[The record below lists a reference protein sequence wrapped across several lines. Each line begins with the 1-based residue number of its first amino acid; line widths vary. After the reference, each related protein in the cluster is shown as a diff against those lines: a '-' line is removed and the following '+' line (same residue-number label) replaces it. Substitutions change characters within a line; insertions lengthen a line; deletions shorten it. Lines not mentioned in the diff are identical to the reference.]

1 MDHICQPPAGNF
13 GLVPER
19 PLGRAD
25 LGRYKRA
32 VPAWGAS
39 LGQKTRLIR
48 PEGQSVTVPTM
59 GDFWLCLLLLL
70 STQALAQQGSD
81 QDESPT
87 CLLAS
92 RFRNF
97 KKYVYRYE
105 AESKNGVDGTANLKN
120 GPKVTCKVDLEVP
133 QACNFIMR
141 TSECSLSEVSVI
153 DAQGQP
159 VYRPAVGSDA
169 FRVAMEKYPL
179 KFAVEQLTEVKL
191 NTDQSE
197 PANILNIKRG
207 IISALMAPVEEEEE
221 ENPKYM
227 ATLHGLCKT
236 NVDAENRADVTS
248 VFLTRDLSECDHF
261 NPMSDSTSPL
271 ALISGMNVP
280 LSKLIR
286 STQTCSYRFENKR
299 KSMME
304 ATCMEKH
311 IFLPFSHNNTYGI
324 TSEIVQSLNLQE
336 SSKTNNRYISY
347 DEANWKPLYM
357 EFAEDKAP
365 VQTKDAV
372 LAAMRDL
379 SGLSQTEQGQQRPSL
394 FQKLVSELRG
404 LKNETLGAAVP
415 EMMQVSGSLT
425 WQALAQCGTRE
436 CTSAILQI
444 LRNSDE
450 EAAPIAVDAAVYAL
464 SLIPK
469 PCGCRVRDMLSM
481 AQNRQSK
488 ATMFGLSNVV
498 RKLYQNERKVIPVMT
513 DVSEFMASLL
523 TGDCSGDEDKTYL
536 TLRVIG
542 NMGGA
547 MEAANPALKSTL
559 LRCIRQPAASQAVQQ
574 AAIQAFRQMTID
586 EEVSRALLQT
596 YQDDQ
601 SPTQKRVAAY
611 LILMKNTEMAD
622 LRRLL
627 STLETEQNEQ
637 VKSFVASHVVNILN
651 SEDAKSERTRQR
663 ITEALQGNEVF
674 APVDFSKSSRN
685 YKISPMLASVEGNV
699 LFDSTGYMPKEVMLE
714 TTLKA
719 FGYNLDLIEV
729 GMEGNGFEPTI
740 DALFGENGFFPDTA
754 SKAMYWAEEKMPSR
768 VNEFIKNW
776 IDPLKNERMKRQVPR
791 NVMNEISRNFNKLL
805 KTLKSQKSPEF
816 MSYLRI
822 MGNELGYIKS
832 SDLDAIA
839 RNAAMYSDAILRLM
853 PLEFFKSLVTRTD
866 NELFAHY
873 IFMDN
878 EFALPTAAGF
888 PLKFSLSGIFT
899 PGAKG
904 GLSLRPLTQE
914 LSFMPSMGVEFV
926 TQMGIHI
933 PEFVAA
939 GIEMHTNLYHESS
952 LNAKVTVHSDQIK
965 LAIPAPQGTTQLFS
979 VSNRLLSVST
989 AQTKI
994 MPSMIEDRTDLVECS
1009 PLFTGV
1015 KYCAVLRYSNASSS
1029 DVAPYYPLTGETRLA
1044 VELQPSGEVTEYTA
1058 TLTYELLR
1066 EGKEGRHK
1074 VDAIK
1079 MVLSAEGAEST
1090 EAVAIAKYNR
1100 NKNILTTDIQIP
1112 NYDVEA
1118 GIRLS
1123 VSESNMKGMK
1133 TQAVTIDVT
1142 NRKIPQLTIVGRSR
1156 LDMMKEAMVQFQVT
1170 VPALQTDATATA
1182 TLKRS
1187 DGMTLQ
1193 LETAVKIP
1201 ETTSLQRMTFKLDE
1215 NQMEVE
1221 MTSKMNSEIQNL
1233 IPDLE
1238 EYLRK
1243 LENFAYEV
1251 LDQKVAK
1258 TDMKLR
1264 HIVSKTIEAGNIWLD
1279 KMAVGIPYMKNM
1291 RNKRNIP
1298 EINFP
1303 SLPETLFLTYESS
1316 FRYQFNKDRVTV
1328 TVPLPLGGK
1337 SSKDLNIPPSVT
1349 IPEVK
1354 DQELEWMPKTIIPIP
1369 FFTIPHNYEL
1379 SVPLL
1384 GMAEATAK
1392 MTSNYYNW
1400 EGSISGGNDTVD
1412 TPSYIAKFKV
1422 KADSPIEIFSY
1433 DTEGIAAISGT
1444 VKSLKFSAMT
1454 SLKHSLINSQFNLME
1469 SVTTQGD
1476 RTSATSSSNFRVF
1489 SPMGLNTSLLMSAQ
1503 AANENL
1509 DFTINTNI
1517 DGTFQLGSLYAN
1529 TVYIES
1535 YVVDIGRKTIK
1546 RDSSLNLDSILL
1558 GVSNIIKGS
1567 YIDGDVSVVSD
1578 TNVNHDALKHKGELK
1593 YKDGLLTLK
1602 SNAVTEALGQELSSN
1617 AELKISGEGGIIRV
1631 ETKAG
1636 DAKNRAY
1643 SLLSGSVN
1651 SQGMEIN
1658 SDGSITF
1665 DVTRGTHKATLMI
1678 GSNGLETSG
1687 TTTLQLKPLTFEN
1700 QFHSTVDSSG
1710 AVLSITSKGSIHQ
1723 NRATLQI
1730 EGKAGVSEA
1739 YLNSVYEGNLF
1750 DASSRNIMNMRVN
1763 KQGLTMTNNLMAS
1776 VRKMKTE
1783 HTHSLTL
1790 NLWRLSLQSKTD
1802 NFICDST
1809 SYKHDIKFDMEPFI
1823 ATVNMNN
1830 DLRLMDVE
1838 FTNNGLFKVEPY
1850 KIDLTGKL
1858 RGAFGEDQEVKHTYE
1873 IGYGGLEGK
1882 LKCST
1887 TGKILGAQMSHN
1899 VDLEVVGLSSK
1910 FISEARFKSSSL
1922 QLNSNLRTLAVPFS
1936 FNVDALLNGDGELN
1950 LYGKHSGQ
1958 LYSKFLLKAEPLAF
1972 AYSHEH
1978 RASSNHMI
1986 GGGAPVKTEFDNKV
2000 NGLLTPNEQS
2010 ATWRIKSK
2018 LNNYGYSQDLSAYNN
2033 AERIGVELSG
2043 TMLRGVAGEQQN
2055 QECSVS
2061 GFLKYDKN
2069 GNFHIIELPFIES
2082 FPAAF
2087 DEFKAT
2093 ILNVLQ
2099 SVQYYINSLDVN
2111 RLAGEFRANLDK
2123 LPQQFNNYM
2132 QKMDLENKVA
2142 ETKKQLAALTQK
2154 YIITLE
2160 DLEDS
2165 LENLKVSFAQTL
2177 TELQIRI
2184 RDFLVMVKEYIGSG
2198 AWSDALMQVGNKLRD
2213 FDERTGISKS
2223 IINAINALED
2233 NIRQFDL
2240 NNLKDSSIAW
2250 LQDLDAQYDIKF
2262 KVQRQVSELKQMLF
2276 NFDIMKF
2283 IQNLKDYVSSLKV
2296 NEYLG
2301 QLSFQIPAEEITA
2314 IVDSMKDVIVNWIEE
2329 YQIVEKIN
2337 VVYSQ
2342 VRDLIL
2348 KYELDKK
2355 IKVVMDRG
2363 LELFKKYNAQK
2374 TLQSIVD
2381 TLKSVDFQYLPD
2393 KLMQILDKAVEQ
2405 LEAADF
2411 KQLIDKLNEYISVIV
2426 EKIQE
2431 FDYSAFIDTMNQK
2444 INAMTRSLNE
2454 HLQAYEIPQ
2463 KIEATRKFM
2472 RHLQTSTVNYLNKL
2486 KDTRVA
2492 EIVLMVQDIIDAT
2505 AFSDIKIKLQD
2516 YLKDLRERIGSM
2528 DIRREIRFYLGRA
2541 IESYRNMVSYITSQ
2555 VNKLIAEIR
2564 KLAEHQEILDEIQ
2577 QAFEQYANTLKA
2589 LQFEIPSFTV
2599 PLTNL
2604 VVPHVQINIEKL
2616 QEITIPKKISIPEFT
2631 ILDSY
2636 TIPSFTIDFEE
2647 IKKVLISFID
2657 NIRNMEITFPSP
2669 SDLFGDLKL
2678 IYLPDLPDLTFPE
2691 ITISEI
2697 GFPEMTIPKLN
2708 LENFNITMLSIPE
2721 IKMPRIPSEVEVPA
2735 FGKLYSEFKVS
2746 CPHYK
2751 LQTTA
2756 VLQNTTSSSRNP
2768 RFTATFASQME
2779 SIMDYLAYAL
2789 DATAQIEAPEMRSLV
2804 LSETLK
2810 FNHKAFNVDHQ
2821 GSVTLGATSPQAK
2834 AVTKAKVST
2843 EMYTSDIVNNMNVVL
2858 ESGISAS
2865 MNTTYKHTL
2874 NIPSAEISSQ
2884 VSFTHKAGATFESG
2898 TISLT
2903 AGTTGNGKWSI
2914 LDYTDDGSHKSNL
2927 EFTLDINTARLKFT
2941 GDTNSKA
2948 LKMKQIVN
2956 AESAIFSYI
2965 TVDVQV
2971 ETEAPFIKGSVL
2983 SLNGKADVE
2992 LLEIKLTA
3000 SHNSE
3005 LTGRVSGTMS
3015 NSIDFV
3021 AHPFEVILDTKN
3033 KGNGKIILPLKLTG
3047 KIDLQNNYFV
3057 LLNSNKQSVSWGALA
3072 RFNQYKYSHNFR
3084 VENNEKDIGAYAEM
3098 TGEANLDFLTVP
3110 LSIPETNVPYTEMR
3124 IPQIRRFSLW
3134 EDMGLKKLLAT
3145 TLQSFDMAFR
3155 LQYQKNPEM
3164 HAFDIDLTPLFSAIN
3179 ENSKILNAQFEQGRD
3194 KAIRL
3199 LTDSYNQAKTQL
3211 EKHKAVRSA
3220 LPAKT
3225 LTIPGYTIPILN
3237 IEVSPF
3243 TAELPAF
3250 RLILPKEITTPNF
3263 KVPMMGFSIPSYTLV
3278 IPVPELPVLNVP
3290 KTLRRLSL
3298 PIITLPVTQ
3307 NTIMIPAMGNITYD
3321 FSFKSSV
3328 VTLNA
3333 NAGLYNQSDIVVKFG
3348 ASSSSIFDILKSK
3361 LEGTTSLTRKRGYK
3375 LATTLSLE
3383 NILVQVNYNT
3393 IMSLIKR
3400 NTEASI
3406 MTTAKASL
3414 LMLNLELNHEL
3425 KGNTKTKPNVV
3436 SKVSVTYD
3444 FGGQDVYGKCSIENS
3459 LHLEGLPSAISLET
3473 STKGMIN
3480 GTIPFGG
3487 FIATFNKEGN
3497 VYLNANGLRSTI
3509 NADMD
3514 SKVQYETP
3522 NVYINMHADMNKNLA
3537 LEASLRRVYAT
3548 LTIKGNNNAD
3558 VRPFSTNGKHSAKA
3572 TFEFVPLKTLAGSV
3586 QIDMS
3591 QPSNI
3596 GEASVHENIKFIAMP
3611 EKQMFS
3617 WSGRE
3622 QLASAVHAGDHL
3634 LSNDETEIRL
3644 EWTESVEGYLAF
3656 LKTIKLP
3663 IYQKNLWDVL
3673 KFDMT
3678 TNEDKLQFLNASSVV
3693 IYTKNKEGFL
3703 FALPS
3708 EVFENGIVFNIPEIT
3723 LTVPK
3728 WVRDI
3733 PQNIRDIDMRY
3744 DGMNFPEQMS
3754 IPPVIIP
3761 TFEVPFTTLQIPSF
3775 VIDLRTLVI
3784 PTVIE
3789 IPEFDVN
3796 LPGLPKVNVPSI
3808 SINTEYLKNRMSSL
3822 AVKLPKY
3829 EITISP
3835 FSLPKSMTA
3844 RLDDIE
3850 HQISN
3855 FELPSITI
3863 PEQKIE
3869 IPEITL
3875 NFPFGIFIPYFG
3887 SLSTT
3892 AKVSSPIYNIQWAVE
3907 LENKAPAFVTS
3918 LKSSCTS
3925 TMVFL
3930 EYELDAIAS
3939 TQFENGAV
3947 SITGK
3952 GTLSHKDLRMDWQQA
3967 FMQTLRMKQ
3976 RISRDASASDHTLN
3990 VDIASTT
3997 FTDVSLRYASRK
4009 DSVSASI
4016 SSPSSGFLGILVQKK
4031 TPSQVLGKLYSRYPS
4046 APEKDMDI
4054 LSMKATL
4061 KNSEKLNLQ
4070 TTWNTQVTYDMLG
4083 GLRDR
4088 VPAITSSLYKFA
4100 NKYHNAHFGMDLNR
4114 ASLKLKNTV
4123 SSSIER
4129 AYQEIPRN
4137 LDTLRNEIENI
4148 RDQSKVIYKRAV
4160 DSIPA
4165 ADFQKV
4171 SDDLTRFI
4179 RQLLRQY
4186 QKNVK
4191 LMLDAVMKFLS
4202 KTKFQLPG
4210 IKEKLTGEEL
4220 FQRASRSIVRVA
4232 EQSNQMIY
4240 SFIESNAD
4248 VFISQVNNIE
4258 FTVPS
4263 TNYVISGR
4271 NIVENVKYAM
4281 KNMQNNIIYMVRT
4294 LENIRLE
4301 DILEKLKTFLQLCI
4315 QKVDD
4320 VVVSLKTQGLDEL
4333 SASFNSIIAKAR
4345 NVQFMQTL
4353 GAQFEEVKKVAAGY
4367 KDQAKMTIQEVYS
4380 EVNMERLNTKLQ
4392 LWIDDVRSNLNA
4404 FFNKLIQLLQDVSK
4418 SVQPYMRASNRKADI
4433 DIPLPFFWR
4442 SFSDWP
4448 TTS

>member
-1 MDHICQPPAGNF
+1 
-13 GLVPER
+13 
-19 PLGRAD
+19 
-25 LGRYKRA
+25 
-32 VPAWGAS
+32 
-39 LGQKTRLIR
+39 
-48 PEGQSVTVPTM
+48 M

-70 STQALAQQGSD
+70 STQAFAQQGSD
-81 QDESPT
+81 QDQSST

-97 KKYVYRYE
+97 KKYVYQYE
-105 AESKNGVDGTANLKN
+105 AESKNGVNGTANLKN

-133 QACNFIMR
+133 QACNFIMH

-159 VYRPAVGSDA
+159 VYRPAAGSDA

-191 NTDQSE
+191 NIDHLE

-207 IISALMAPVEEEEE
+207 IISALMVPVEEEEE

-271 ALISGMNVP
+271 ALISGLNVP

-299 KSMME
+299 KSMTG
-304 ATCMEKH
+304 ATCTEKH
-311 IFLPFSHNNTYGI
+311 IFLPFSHDNTYGI

-365 VQTKDAV
+365 VQNKDAV
-372 LAAMRDL
+372 LATMRDL

-450 EAAPIAVDAAVYAL
+450 EAAAIATDAAVYAL
-464 SLIPK
+464 SLVPK
-469 PCGCRVRDMLSM
+469 PCGCRVRDVLSM

-488 ATMFGLSNVV
+488 ATMFALSNVV
-498 RKLYQNERKVIPVMT
+498 RKLYQNEREVIPVMT

-536 TLRVIG
+536 ALRVIG

-559 LRCIRQPAASQAVQQ
+559 LRCIRQPTASRAVQQ

-601 SPTQKRVAAY
+601 GPIQKRIAAY
-611 LILMKNTEMAD
+611 LMLMKNTEMAD
-622 LRRLL
+622 LRQLL

-651 SEDAKSERTRQR
+651 SEDAESERTRQK
-663 ITEALQGNEVF
+663 IMEALQGIEVF

-685 YKISPMLASVEGNV
+685 YKISPTIASVEGNV

-754 SKAMYWAEEKMPSR
+754 SKAMYWAEEKMPSK

-791 NVMNEISRNFNKLL
+791 NIMNEVSRNFNKLL

-839 RNAAMYSDAILRLM
+839 QNAAMYSDAILRLM
-853 PLEFFKSLVTRTD
+853 PLEFLKSLVTRTD

-888 PLKFSLSGIFT
+888 PLKFSLSGIVT

-904 GLSLRPLTQE
+904 GLSLRPLMQE

-952 LNAKVTVHSDQIK
+952 LNAKVTINSNQIK

-979 VSNRLLSVST
+979 ISNRLLSVST

-994 MPSMIEDRTDLVECS
+994 MPSMIEDRTDLAECS

-1015 KYCAVLRYSNASSS
+1015 KYCAILRYSNASSS

-1044 VELQPSGEVTEYTA
+1044 LELQPAGDVTEYTA
-1058 TLTYELLR
+1058 TLSYELLR

-1079 MVLSAEGAEST
+1079 MVLSAEGAEPT

-1123 VSESNMKGMK
+1123 VSESNMKGTK

-1142 NRKIPQLTIVGRSR
+1142 NKKIPQLTIVGRSR
-1156 LDMMKEAMVQFQVT
+1156 LDMMKEAMVQFQLT

-1182 TLKRS
+1182 SLKRS
-1187 DGMTLQ
+1187 DIMTLQ

-1201 ETTSLQRMTFKLDE
+1201 ETTSLQRITFQLDE
-1215 NQMEVE
+1215 NEIEVE
-1221 MTSKMNSEIQNL
+1221 MASNMNSEIQKL

-1238 EYLRK
+1238 GYQRK
-1243 LENFAYEV
+1243 LENIANEV

-1279 KMAVGIPYMKNM
+1279 RMAVGIPYMENL

-1298 EINFP
+1298 EINLP
-1303 SLPETLFLTYESS
+1303 SLPETLFLKYESS

-1337 SSKDLNIPPSVT
+1337 SSKDLNVPPSVT
-1349 IPEVK
+1349 IPEVNA
-1354 DQELEWMPKTIIPIP
+1354 LEFGLWIPKRVITVP

-1392 MTSNYYNW
+1392 MTSNFYSW

-1444 VKSLKFSAMT
+1444 VKSLKYSVTT
-1454 SLKHSLINSQFNLME
+1454 SLKHSLINSQFNIME
-1469 SVTTQGD
+1469 SLTTQED
-1476 RTSATSSSNFRVF
+1476 RTSVASRSHFRVF
-1489 SPMGLNTSLLMSAQ
+1489 SPMGLNTSLLMSGQGAYGK
-1503 AANENL
+1503 L
-1509 DFTINTNI
+1509 DFAINTNI

-1529 TVYIES
+1529 TVYTES
-1535 YVVDIGRKTIK
+1535 YVVDVRRKTIK

-1558 GVSNIIKGS
+1558 GVSNTIKGS
-1567 YIDGDVSVVSD
+1567 YIDGDVSILSD
-1578 TNVNHDALKHKGELK
+1578 TNVNHDALKHEGELK
-1593 YKDGLLTLK
+1593 YKDGLFTLK
-1602 SNAVTEALGQELSSN
+1602 SKAVTEALGQKLSSN
-1617 AELKISGEGGIIRV
+1617 AELKISGERGIIRV
-1631 ETKAG
+1631 ETQAG

-1651 SQGMEIN
+1651 SQGLEIN
-1658 SDGSITF
+1658 SDGTIMF
-1665 DVTRGTHKATLMI
+1665 DVTRGSHKATLMI
-1678 GSNGLETSG
+1678 GSNGLETTG

-1723 NRATLQI
+1723 NRAELQI

-1750 DASSRNIMNMRVN
+1750 DASSRNRMNVRVN
-1763 KQGLTMTNNLMAS
+1763 KQGLTVTNNLMAS
-1776 VRKMKTE
+1776 VQKMKTE
-1783 HTHSLTL
+1783 HTHSLILTL
-1790 NLWRLSLQSKTD
+1790 WSLALQSKTD

-1809 SYKHDIKFDMEPFI
+1809 SYKHDIKFDMKPFI

-1873 IGYGGLEGK
+1873 IGYAGLEGK

-1910 FISEARFKSSSL
+1910 FSSEARFKSRSL

-1972 AYSHEH
+1972 ACSHDY
-1978 RASSNHMI
+1978 RASSSHMI
-1986 GGGAPVKTEFDNKV
+1986 GGGASVKTEFDNKV

-2010 ATWRIKSK
+2010 ATWRVKSK
-2018 LNNYGYSQDLSAYNN
+2018 LNNYGYSQDFSAYNN
-2033 AERIGVELSG
+2033 ADRIGVELSG
-2043 TMLRGVAGEQQN
+2043 TMLSGAAGEQQN
-2055 QECSVS
+2055 QGCSVS

-2099 SVQYYINSLDVN
+2099 SIQYYINSLDVN

-2123 LPQQFNNYM
+2123 LPQQLNNYM

-2142 ETKKQLAALTQK
+2142 ETKKQLAALTRK

-2177 TELQIRI
+2177 SELQIAI
-2184 RDFLVMVKEYIGSG
+2184 REFLVMVKEQIGSG
-2198 AWSDALMQVGNKLRD
+2198 AWSNALMQVGSKLRD
-2213 FDERTGISKS
+2213 FDERTGISQS
-2223 IINAINALED
+2223 IIHAINAMED
-2233 NIRQFDL
+2233 IIRQFDF

-2250 LQDLDAQYDIKF
+2250 LQDLDAKYDIKS
-2262 KVQRQVSELKQMLF
+2262 KVQKQVSELKQMLL

-2283 IQNLKDYVSSLKV
+2283 IQNLKDYVSSIKV

-2301 QLSFQIPAEEITA
+2301 KLSFQIPAEEIIA
-2314 IVDSMKDVIVNWIEE
+2314 VVDSIKDVIVNWIEE

-2355 IKVVMDRG
+2355 IKVFMDRG
-2363 LELFKKYNAQK
+2363 LELFKKYNVQK

-2393 KLMQILDKAVEQ
+2393 KLTQILDKAVEQ

-2411 KQLIDKLNEYISVIV
+2411 KQFIDKLNEYIAVIV
-2426 EKIQE
+2426 KKIQE
-2431 FDYSAFIDTMNQK
+2431 FDYSAFIDTVNQK
-2444 INAMTRSLNE
+2444 ISAMTRSLNE

-2472 RHLQTSTVNYLNKL
+2472 RDLQASTVNYLNKL

-2492 EIVLMVQDIIDAT
+2492 EMFLMVQDIIDAT

-2516 YLKDLRERIGSM
+2516 HLKDLRERIGSM
-2528 DIRREIRFYLGRA
+2528 DIRREIRFYLERA
-2541 IESYRNMVSYITSQ
+2541 IESYRNMVSYIASQ
-2555 VNKLIAEIR
+2555 LNKLIAEIR
-2564 KLAEHQEILDEIQ
+2564 KLAEQQEIIDEIQ

-2604 VVPHVQINIEKL
+2604 VVPPVQINLEKL
-2616 QEITIPKKISIPEFT
+2616 QMITIPEKVSIPEFT

-2647 IKKVLISFID
+2647 IKKVIISFID
-2657 NIRNMEITFPSP
+2657 NIRNMEVTFPSP

-2678 IYLPDLPDLTFPE
+2678 IYLSDLPDLTFPE

-2697 GFPEMTIPKLN
+2697 RFPEITIPKLN
-2708 LENFNITMLSIPE
+2708 LENFDITMLPIPE
-2721 IKMPRIPSEVEVPA
+2721 IKMPKIPSEVEVPA
-2735 FGKLYSEFKVS
+2735 FGKLYSEFRVS

-2751 LQTTA
+2751 LQTAA
-2756 VLQNTTSSSRNP
+2756 VLQNSTSSSRNP
-2768 RFTATFASQME
+2768 RFTATFTSQME

-2810 FNHKAFNVDHQ
+2810 FNHKAFSVDHQ

-2834 AVTKAKVST
+2834 AVTKAKATT
-2843 EMYTSDIVNNMNVVL
+2843 EMYTGDIVNNMNVVL

-2865 MNTTYKHTL
+2865 MDTTYKHTL
-2874 NIPSAEISSQ
+2874 NIPSPEISSQ

-2903 AGTTGNGKWSI
+2903 AGTIGNGKWSI
-2914 LDYTDDGSHKSNL
+2914 LDYTDDGTHKSNL

-2948 LKMKQIVN
+2948 LKMKQTIN
-2956 AESAIFSYI
+2956 AESAIFSYV
-2965 TVDVQV
+2965 TVDVQA
-2971 ETEAPFIKGSVL
+2971 ETEAPFIKGSVF

-3005 LTGRVSGTMS
+3005 LTGRVSGTLS

-3021 AHPFEVILDTKN
+3021 AHPFEVILDSKN

-3084 VENNEKDIGAYAEM
+3084 VENNEKDIGVYAEM
-3098 TGEANLDFLTVP
+3098 TGEANLDFLTVA
-3110 LSIPETNVPYTEMR
+3110 LSIPEMNVPYTEMR
-3124 IPQIRRFSLW
+3124 TPQIRRFSLW

-3145 TLQSFDMAFR
+3145 TSQSFDMAFK

-3164 HAFDIDLTPLFSAIN
+3164 LAFDIDLTPLYSAIN
-3179 ENSKILNAQFEQGRD
+3179 ENSKILNAKFEQGRD
-3194 KAIRL
+3194 EAIRL

-3220 LPAKT
+3220 LQAKT

-3250 RLILPKEITTPNF
+3250 RLLLPKEITTPNF

-3278 IPVPELPVLNVP
+3278 IPVLELPVLNVP

-3348 ASSSSIFDILKSK
+3348 ASSSSIFDVLKSK

-3393 IMSLIKR
+3393 IMSLTKR

-3406 MTTAKASL
+3406 MTSARASL

-3436 SKVSVTYD
+3436 SKVSVTYH
-3444 FGGQDVYGKCSIENS
+3444 FGRDVYGKCSIENS

-3480 GTIPFGG
+3480 GTILPFGG

-3558 VRPFSTNGKHSAKA
+3558 VRPFSTKGKHSAKA
-3572 TFEFVPLKTLAGSV
+3572 TFEFVPLKTVTGSV

-3591 QPSNI
+3591 QPSNV
-3596 GEASVHENIKFIAMP
+3596 GEASVVENIKFIAMP

-3622 QLASAVHAGDHL
+3622 QLASAVHSGDHL
-3634 LSNDETEIRL
+3634 LSNDETEVRL

-3708 EVFENGIVFNIPEIT
+3708 KVFGNDIIFNIPEIT
-3723 LTVPK
+3723 LAVPK

-3744 DGMNFPEQMS
+3744 DGMNFPEHMS
-3754 IPPVIIP
+3754 IPPVSIP
-3761 TFEVPFTTLQIPSF
+3761 AFEVPFTTLRVPSF
-3775 VIDLRTLVI
+3775 VIDLRILVI
-3784 PTVIE
+3784 PTLIE
-3789 IPEFDVN
+3789 IPEFEVN

-3808 SINTEYLKNRMSSL
+3808 SINTEYLMNRMSSL

-3829 EITISP
+3829 EITISS
-3835 FSLPKSMTA
+3835 FSLPKSMTIGTYTVH
-3844 RLDDIE
+3844 LDDIE
-3850 HQISN
+3850 NQISN

-3875 NFPFGIFIPYFG
+3875 NFPVGIFIPYFG

-3892 AKVSSPIYNIQWAVE
+3892 VMVSSPIYNIKWAVE

-3930 EYELDAIAS
+3930 EYELDAIAN

-3947 SITGK
+3947 SIIGK
-3952 GTLSHKDLRMDWQQA
+3952 GTLSHKDLSLDWQQTLT
-3967 FMQTLRMKQ
+3967 QSLRMKRQ
-3976 RISRDASASDHTLN
+3976 ASQDASASRHTLD
-3990 VDIASTT
+3990 VDINSAT
-3997 FTDVSLRYASRK
+3997 FTDVSLRYVSRK

-4016 SSPSSGFLGILVQKK
+4016 SSPSSGFLGILIQKK
-4031 TPSQVLGKLYSRYPS
+4031 TPSQVLGKLYSRFPS

-4054 LSMKATL
+4054 LSIKATL

-4070 TTWNTQVTYDMLG
+4070 TTWNTQVTYDILG
-4083 GLRDR
+4083 GLRHR
-4088 VPAITSSLYKFA
+4088 VPAITSSLYNFA

-4123 SSSIER
+4123 SSSIEK

-4137 LDTLRNEIENI
+4137 LDTLRNEIEKI

-4165 ADFQKV
+4165 EDFQKV

-4179 RQLLRQY
+4179 RQLLQQY

-4220 FQRASRSIVRVA
+4220 FQRASRSIARVI

-4240 SFIESNAD
+4240 SFIESNAGA
-4248 VFISQVNNIE
+4248 FISHVNNIE
-4258 FTVPS
+4258 FIVPS
-4263 TNYVISGR
+4263 TNYIISGR

-4281 KNMQNNIIYMVRT
+4281 KNMQNNIMDMVRT

-4320 VVVSLKTQGLDEL
+4320 AVASLKTQGLDEL
-4333 SASFNSIIAKAR
+4333 SASLNSIISEAR
-4345 NVQFMQTL
+4345 NVQFMQSF
-4353 GAQFEEVKKVAAGY
+4353 GAQFEEFKKVAEGH
-4367 KDQAKMTIQEVYS
+4367 KNKAKMTIQEVYS

-4392 LWIDDVRSNLNA
+4392 LWIDDVRSNLNVS
-4404 FFNKLIQLLQDVSK
+4404 FNKLIQLLQDVSK
-4418 SVQPYMRASNRKADI
+4418 SVQRYMRASNRKADI
-4433 DIPLPFFWR
+4433 DIPLPFFWK